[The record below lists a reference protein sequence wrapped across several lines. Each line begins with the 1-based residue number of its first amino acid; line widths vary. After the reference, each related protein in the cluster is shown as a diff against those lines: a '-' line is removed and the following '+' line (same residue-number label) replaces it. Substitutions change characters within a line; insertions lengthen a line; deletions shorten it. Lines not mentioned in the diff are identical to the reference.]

1 MEGRPQSLRKDRAR
15 KRQRNEDIVVDEDD
29 S

>member
-1 MEGRPQSLRKDRAR
+1 MDGRPQSLREERAR
-15 KRQRNEDIVVDEDD
+15 KRQRNENRVVDEDD

>member
-1 MEGRPQSLRKDRAR
+1 MDGLPQSLREERAR
-15 KRQRNEDIVVDEDD
+15 KRQRNEDRVVDEDD

>member
-1 MEGRPQSLRKDRAR
+1 MKGRPQSRREERAR
-15 KRQRNEDIVVDEDD
+15 KRQREEDRVVDEDD

>member
-1 MEGRPQSLRKDRAR
+1 MEGRPQSLREERAR
-15 KRQRNEDIVVDEDD
+15 KRQREEDRVVDEDD